1 MSGNILQ
8 GRTLKSTIPTE
19 SRLIIPSPISH
30 FIEKKQTTQT
40 FLLQG
45 LSKLLYHLDKDELHC
60 FIRQQQ
66 VSSSSL
72 MGQAVLKHTKR
83 HGPLYGPSQRD
94 FQRSASS
101 ALSSQGSVQ
110 NQEWTRPSGFQHQ
123 EEQKW
128 NFQTSPVR
136 VTQSTGKFY
145 ASNKRIPKKN
155 VESNH
160 TTKELSCFVFSLI
173 WQKQNTLFI

>member
-72 MGQAVLKHTKR
+72 MGQAVLKHTLR
-83 HGPLYGPSQRD
+83 HGPLYGPSQMD

-110 NQEWTRPSGFQHQ
+110 NQEWTHPTGFQHQ

-128 NFQTSPVR
+128 NFQTSPELGLLRLQANSMHPIREFLRKMLKVNI
-136 VTQSTGKFY
+136 QL
-145 ASNKRIPKKN
+145 KN
-155 VESNH
+155 YHVWFFN
-160 TTKELSCFVFSLI
+160 
-173 WQKQNTLFI
+173 